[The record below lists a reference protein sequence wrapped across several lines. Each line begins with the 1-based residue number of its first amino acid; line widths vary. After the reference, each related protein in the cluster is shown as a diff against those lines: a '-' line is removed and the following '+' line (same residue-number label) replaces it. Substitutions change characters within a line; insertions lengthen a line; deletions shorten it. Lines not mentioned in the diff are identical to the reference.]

1 MKFSKANIIVLILI
15 LFSGCTTNN
24 DNINHTDE
32 LTFFNNPRVQIAQN
46 FELLPVSEIKPNGW
60 INSIMNQDIT
70 ERPGSQLGILTLKL
84 IGDGLYNTAHIKN
97 ENALSNVEN
106 KTITGADRE
115 ISLQCGMVKP
125 RKFVG
130 WIFKKCLYD
139 K

>member
-24 DNINHTDE
+24 DNINHTEE
-32 LTFFNNPRVQIAQN
+32 LSFFNSLRVQITQN
-46 FELLPVSEIKPNGW
+46 FEILPVSEIKPNGW
-60 INSIMNQDIT
+60 INSIMNQNIT
-70 ERPGSQLGILTLKL
+70 ERLVSQLGILTLKL
-84 IGDGLYNTAHIKN
+84 IGGGLYNTAHRKN

-106 KTITGADRE
+106 QTITGVDLE
-115 ISLQCGMVKP
+115 ISMQCGMVKP